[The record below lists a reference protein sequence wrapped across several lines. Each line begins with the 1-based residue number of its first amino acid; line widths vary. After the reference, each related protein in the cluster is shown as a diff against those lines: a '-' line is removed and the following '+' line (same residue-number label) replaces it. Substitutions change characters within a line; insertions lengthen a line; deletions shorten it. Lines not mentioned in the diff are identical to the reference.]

1 MNRLIPFFP
10 REQIIFKPK
19 EQKLIKV
26 EAPFVDEIPDLA
38 IIKLL
43 DINAQNTR
51 CSIKV
56 YLKFS
61 NTRCDE

>member
-10 REQIIFKPK
+10 REQIILKPK
-19 EQKLIKV
+19 EQKLIKAD
-26 EAPFVDEIPDLA
+26 APFVDEILDLA

-43 DINAQNTR
+43 DINAQKTR

-56 YLKFS
+56 
-61 NTRCDE
+61 